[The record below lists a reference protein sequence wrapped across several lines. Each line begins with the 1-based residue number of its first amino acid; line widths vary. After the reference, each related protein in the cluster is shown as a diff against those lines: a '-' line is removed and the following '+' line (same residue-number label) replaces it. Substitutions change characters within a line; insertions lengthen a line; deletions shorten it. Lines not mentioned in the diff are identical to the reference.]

1 MIFISESKQGKIES
15 NNFEKSSH
23 LNSSFIYSESE
34 RNEACFKRATWDFH
48 GGRVVKNPPSNA
60 GDTGSIPGW
69 GTKIPP
75 AVAAKPLCLN
85 YWDSRPQ
92 WEKKPM
98 HCDREHTHH
107 SEDPCMLQ
115 LRSDAA
121 KKESA
126 PWKTEALN
134 NFLKLWNII
143 VKNHSVICSFTLV
156 WMFTNSNLIL

>member
-1 MIFISESKQGKIES
+1 
-15 NNFEKSSH
+15 
-23 LNSSFIYSESE
+23 
-34 RNEACFKRATWDFH
+34 
-48 GGRVVKNPPSNA
+48 
-60 GDTGSIPGW
+60 
-69 GTKIPP
+69 
-75 AVAAKPLCLN
+75 
-85 YWDSRPQ
+85 
-92 WEKKPM
+92 M

-156 WMFTNSNLIL
+156 WMFTNSNLII